1 MKKITVIGCAGSGK
15 TTLSTKLASKL
26 SIPLY
31 TIDSLYYG
39 SNWQKLSQEELKA
52 KLIDIM
58 KGDSWIIDGQYTKL
72 IPLRLQYVD
81 TVIFFDIPKRIA
93 IGRVFRRYINQK
105 LGKESVVGNNNVH
118 FPWHQ
123 LKLISNYP
131 RKEVYEMLNNAKD
144 KNIIIF
150 KKPKDVELF
159 LQNLR

>member
-15 TTLSTKLASKL
+15 TVFSTQLASAL

-31 TIDSLYYG
+31 TIDSLYYS

-58 KGDSWIIDGQYTKL
+58 KGDTWIIDGQYTKL
-72 IPLRLQYVD
+72 IPLRLQYLD

-93 IGRVFRRYINQK
+93 IWRIFKRYFQQKFGREAVIA
-105 LGKESVVGNNNVH
+105 NNKVH

-123 LKLISNYP
+123 LKLIFNYP
-131 RKEVYEMLNNAKD
+131 IKEVYEMLSAAKD
-144 KNIIIF
+144 KKVIIF
-150 KKPKDVELF
+150 KKSKDAEAF
-159 LQNLR
+159 LKNPN